1 MIKITYGPKIDYTY
15 CNSCTRCYEDCP
27 MDIFG
32 WDVEKKIPLV
42 LYPFECALCCICEM
56 ICPEL
61 AIDVRFPLHTLMD
74 FGIDPAHVTDRSMTN
89 YPGSK

>member
-1 MIKITYGPKIDYTY
+1 
-15 CNSCTRCYEDCP
+15 

-32 WDVEKKIPLV
+32 WNEAENKPIV
-42 LYPFECALCCICEM
+42 LYPGECALCCICEM

-74 FGIDPAHVTDRSMTN
+74 FGIDPKAVKQRSMTN
-89 YPGSK
+89 FSLE

>member
-1 MIKITYGPKIDYTY
+1 MIKITYGPTIDYSFCT
-15 CNSCTRCYEDCP
+15 SCTRCYEDCP

-32 WDVEKKIPLV
+32 WDEEKKIPLV
-42 LYPFECALCCICEM
+42 LYPEECALCCVCEM

-74 FGIDPAHVTDRSMTN
+74 FGIDPEQVTKRSMTR
-89 YPGSK
+89 YSASK